1 MVPYQA
7 KLRPKQDGVL
17 AVLGQ
22 SRVCYRIPIPRFTP
36 SHTLTHHSLMHVGK
50 GRKNP
55 LHVDYIFLGA
65 CLGYIQDAM
74 TEAILSHPRLELTQK
89 IAIVKAIGKVIWIQ
103 NDLMAKWHL
112 EDGKEFNDDFPE
124 EEIQAE
130 AAEPEG
136 YINGRR
142 ILGNNGSDD
151 DSSSG
156 GRPSSV
162 SSGRSGKST
171 TSLGRTVE
179 QVRQGNEAS
188 KCPFSGMVHTP
199 KDMETQRAAT
209 WRPRREEAV
218 VTSAP
223 SGIPKLHLL
232 DGRTVCK
239 ENLGP
244 NPFE

>member
-1 MVPYQA
+1 
-7 KLRPKQDGVL
+7 
-17 AVLGQ
+17 
-22 SRVCYRIPIPRFTP
+22 
-36 SHTLTHHSLMHVGK
+36 MHVGK

-103 NDLMAKWHL
+103 NDLLAKWHL
-112 EDGKEFNDDFPE
+112 EDGKEFEDDLDE

-136 YINGRR
+136 YIKGRR
-142 ILGNNGSDD
+142 VLGSNGSDD
-151 DSSSG
+151 DSLTD
-156 GRPSSV
+156 RPSSV

-179 QVRQGNEAS
+179 QVNQANEVS
-188 KCPFSGMVHTP
+188 GCPFSGMVHAP
-199 KDMETQRAAT
+199 KVLETQRAAT
-209 WRPRREEAV
+209 WRPRREDSLPM
-218 VTSAP
+218 SAP
-223 SGIPKLHLL
+223 TGIPKLHLV

-244 NPFE
+244 NPFQ

>member
-1 MVPYQA
+1 
-7 KLRPKQDGVL
+7 
-17 AVLGQ
+17 
-22 SRVCYRIPIPRFTP
+22 
-36 SHTLTHHSLMHVGK
+36 MHVGK

-112 EDGKEFNDDFPE
+112 EDGKEFDDDQPD

-142 ILGNNGSDD
+142 MLGSNGSDD
-151 DSSSG
+151 DSST

-179 QVRQGNEAS
+179 QVRQANEIS
-188 KCPFSGMVHTP
+188 RCPFSGIVHTP

-209 WRPRREEAV
+209 WRPRRED
-218 VTSAP
+218 SLPMPAP
-223 SGIPKLHLL
+223 TGIPKLHLI

-239 ENLGP
+239 EKLGP